1 MQQNKFVTSLNL
13 SYLIR
18 RRHISKMP
26 RFQSKSHALI
36 TRDQPKI
43 APMSYH
49 KNKFQNGGKS
59 GKMEYIDENDGF
71 LRSLNALNNYFSF
84 FN

>member
-26 RFQSKSHALI
+26 RFQSKSHAVI

-49 KNKFQNGGKS
+49 KTKFQNGGKS
-59 GKMEYIDENDGF
+59 GKNGIYRRKRWISSQF
-71 LRSLNALNNYFSF
+71 KRIK
-84 FN
+84 